1 MQVYKIL
8 PLEVY
13 QKFMQNEDTVEENI
27 NIDVSTIVSMLKPK
41 QRTRGEAILTLL
53 ARNKNFSWNERFEII
68 FKGQTI
74 EQSHILDL
82 VSFATKTY
90 PTKRVNITGLD
101 VFIEAIKEFNIPRDL
116 LSLQINN
123 LIDDGKVQVKSRNDK
138 WIHFKYK

>member
-1 MQVYKIL
+1 M
-8 PLEVY
+8 
-13 QKFMQNEDTVEENI
+13 
-27 NIDVSTIVSMLKPK
+27 
-41 QRTRGEAILTLL
+41 
-53 ARNKNFSWNERFEII
+53 NERFEII

-82 VSFATKTY
+82 VSFATKIY